1 MADET
6 PHNDVAR
13 YAAAVRD
20 ALSDLP
26 AAKRDLVLED
36 LEDHLA
42 EVAAESGL
50 PLASRLGPPE
60 EYAAELRAAYGAG
73 HQPPRLRFPRTR
85 RLLRGTLFQLSGW
98 RSYQAVRD
106 YVPELRPAWW
116 VLRAY
121 LAVLVLAVMLRGD
134 QTIHPIPNP
143 FTSGGIVE
151 LIAMAAAIVFSIK
164 LGRWST
170 RRNDGLSWPLRAGNA
185 VVALGG
191 LIALGSMSTIPAW
204 IDTYSASYGMPDAY
218 AASPITNIYAY
229 TIDGRPLDGVLLY
242 DQDGKPL
249 SLKASDYGII
259 TDYPIAADGQPI
271 TNEYPLTQTGIDG
284 SRVVPPRVAVPPVV
298 PSSSP
303 SPSASASPSPSPSP
317 SSSR

>member
-42 EVAAESGL
+42 EVAAESEL

-85 RLLRGTLFQLSGW
+85 RLLRRTLYQLSGW
-98 RSYQAVRD
+98 RTYQAVRD
-106 YVPELRPAWW
+106 YLPELRPAWW

-121 LAVLVLAVMLRGD
+121 LAVIVLAVMLRGD

-143 FTSGGIVE
+143 FTSGGILE

-164 LGRWST
+164 LGRWSS

-185 VVALGG
+185 MVALSG
-191 LIALGSMSTIPAW
+191 LIALGSMSTLPTWA
-204 IDTYSASYGMPDAY
+204 DTYSANSGMPDAY
-218 AASPITNIYAY
+218 APGPITNIYAF
-229 TIDGRPLDGVLLY
+229 TVDGRPLESVLLY
-242 DQDGKPL
+242 DQDGRPL
-249 SLKASDYGII
+249 VIDASGYGII
-259 TDYPIAADGQPI
+259 SNYPAAADGQPI
-271 TNEYPLTQTGIDG
+271 TNEYPLTQTRMDG
-284 SRVVPPRVAVPPVV
+284 SGIVPPRVAVPPAV
-298 PSSSP
+298 P
-303 SPSASASPSPSPSP
+303 SPSPSPSP
-317 SSSR
+317 PASPSPSPNPSSNR

>member
-13 YAAAVRD
+13 YAAAVRG
-20 ALSDLP
+20 ALSNLP
-26 AAKRDLVLED
+26 AAKRDVVLED

-73 HQPPRLRFPRTR
+73 HQASRLRFPRIR
-85 RLLRGTLFQLSGW
+85 RLLRGALFQLSGW
-98 RSYQAVRD
+98 RTYQAVRD
-106 YVPELRPAWW
+106 YLPELRPAWW

-121 LAVLVLAVMLRGD
+121 LAVIVLAVMLRGD

-143 FTSGGIVE
+143 FTSGGILE
-151 LIAMAAAIVFSIK
+151 LIAMAAGIVVSVK

-170 RRNDGLSWPLRAGNA
+170 TRKDGLSWPLRAGNA
-185 VVALGG
+185 IVALGG
-191 LIALGSMSTIPAW
+191 LIALGSMSTLPSW
-204 IDTYSASYGMPDAY
+204 VDTYSAKAGMPDAY

-229 TIDGRPLDGVLLY
+229 TIDGRPLEGVLLY
-242 DQDGKPL
+242 DQDGRPL
-249 SLKASDYGII
+249 VIDASGYGII
-259 TDYPIAADGQPI
+259 TDYPAATDGQPI
-271 TNEYPLTQTGIDG
+271 TNEYPLTQTRIGG
-284 SRVVPPRVAVPPVV
+284 TRVVPPRVAVPPI
-298 PSSSP
+298 
-303 SPSASASPSPSPSP
+303 APSPSPFSSP
-317 SSSR
+317 STSPS